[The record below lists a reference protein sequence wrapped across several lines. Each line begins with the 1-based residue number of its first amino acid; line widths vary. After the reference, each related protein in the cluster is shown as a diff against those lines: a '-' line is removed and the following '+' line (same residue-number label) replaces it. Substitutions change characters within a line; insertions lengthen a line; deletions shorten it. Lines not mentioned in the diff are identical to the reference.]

1 LPPQADEISKLQEES
16 SQLARIVEQGR
27 AAQAELQHLQQQA
40 GELSGVG
47 QELQQTRAAL
57 LELQAV
63 ARQLEQHRLQIS
75 SLADQKAELEAALQ
89 QQAELTAEVSVMERD
104 YNDMLT
110 KARRACELQE
120 QLPRLQVRSYAACSF
135 AEPPYRCEQ
144 DQFVHGIDDR
154 LDPSCPLPAPPLCHV
169 LLSAF
174 AGFLGACLTAL
185 FMLTGLLCTCYC
197 NDCRRLPMGWRSWN
211 WSIASCSSCQTRQ
224 RAFVLKTPRWL
235 RRWPHCQTS
244 RRQLQTC
251 SSRWCRCSMCGSK
264 YSACR

>member
-1 LPPQADEISKLQEES
+1 MAAQRVAVVELAAMARQYAAAILLAVMTGCHNTVCVRLLPILIPPQADEIRQLQEERT
-16 SQLARIVEQGR
+16 QLARIVEQGK
-27 AAQAELQHLQQQA
+27 AAKAELQHLQQQA

-120 QLPRLQVRSYAACSF
+120 QLPQLQVRSS
-135 AEPPYRCEQ
+135 E
-144 DQFVHGIDDR
+144 
-154 LDPSCPLPAPPLCHV
+154 
-169 LLSAF
+169 
-174 AGFLGACLTAL
+174 AG
-185 FMLTGLLCTCYC
+185 
-197 NDCRRLPMGWRSWN
+197 
-211 WSIASCSSCQTRQ
+211 
-224 RAFVLKTPRWL
+224 
-235 RRWPHCQTS
+235 
-244 RRQLQTC
+244 
-251 SSRWCRCSMCGSK
+251 
-264 YSACR
+264 